1 MIAGIHVG
9 SEDGLVLATQDTG
22 HLGSQ
27 AAQDRAIRIEL
38 VPFVLDVSG
47 LWGERAH
54 VGNASGKQVS
64 TGAKACGD
72 TAAWAA
78 ETS

>member
-1 MIAGIHVG
+1 MTLIVDCDSHVM
-9 SEDGLVLATQDTG
+9 EPADLWQTYLEPRYR
-22 HLGSQ
+22 
-27 AAQDRAIRIEL
+27 DRAIRIEL

-72 TAAWAA
+72 TAAWAD